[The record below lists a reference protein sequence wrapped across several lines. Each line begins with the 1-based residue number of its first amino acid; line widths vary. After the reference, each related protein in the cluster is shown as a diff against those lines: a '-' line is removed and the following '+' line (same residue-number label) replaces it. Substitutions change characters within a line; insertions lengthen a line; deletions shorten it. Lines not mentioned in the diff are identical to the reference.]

1 MPRLIM
7 PTPASRG
14 RHRMA
19 DRPARRI
26 PPARQVWSVWVINP
40 LVLGLVALPLTLAS
54 QVRRFARLRRQRLD
68 TARTPTA
75 SPPQRPGR
83 VRLATAFTLPPT
95 LLSLLVALLILYL
108 TNFGELYPLRPDV
121 VASY

>member
-26 PPARQVWSVWVINP
+26 PPARQVWSVWVVNP
-40 LVLGLVALPLTLAS
+40 LVLS
-54 QVRRFARLRRQRLD
+54 FAHAEGWDL
-68 TARTPTA
+68 
-75 SPPQRPGR
+75 G
-83 VRLATAFTLPPT
+83 
-95 LLSLLVALLILYL
+95 
-108 TNFGELYPLRPDV
+108 
-121 VASY
+121 

>member
-1 MPRLIM
+1 
-7 PTPASRG
+7 
-14 RHRMA
+14 
-19 DRPARRI
+19 
-26 PPARQVWSVWVINP
+26 VWVINP

-54 QVRRFARLRRQRLD
+54 QVRRVARLRRQPLD

-83 VRLATAFTLPPT
+83 VRLATAFT